1 MKIMILFFFFIFEFA
16 RQFFAVNWWS
26 VYLHLFEK
34 GCLDSV
40 LIPPPWTN
48 AVLMFICITNP
59 PNSATHE
66 TRIFSCCVRAMV
78 IHWSRTKMCLSW
90 TEPNKM
96 KVTVSQ
102 RIPSHEICFQT
113 RLQVLFSLTT
123 TSWLPKW
130 KRTMDLVIGNMMPGV
145 CLLPAQGF
153 HCWIT

>member
-1 MKIMILFFFFIFEFA
+1 MKIMIWFFFFIFEFA

-66 TRIFSCCVRAMV
+66 TRIFLCCVRAMI

-90 TEPNKM
+90 TEPNKWKSLSVKEYLVM
-96 KVTVSQ
+96 KYAF
-102 RIPSHEICFQT
+102 RHNF
-113 RLQVLFSLTT
+113 RFYFL
-123 TSWLPKW
+123 
-130 KRTMDLVIGNMMPGV
+130 
-145 CLLPAQGF
+145 LLPLVDCLSGRGL
-153 HCWIT
+153 WTWS